1 MTESKDS
8 KQKPG
13 LDTAK
18 LQEKMAGDDLESLR
32 IIAEEALKKVETLLA
47 ENAELRK
54 KLKSIEKIFGRYEHL
69 DGYMEKYG
77 FNTELER
84 EMWRAIRRIAK
95 E

>member
-1 MTESKDS
+1 MTEVKENG
-8 KQKPG
+8 KRQLPA
-13 LDTAK
+13 TAE
-18 LQEKMAGDDLESLR
+18 LQEKMAGEDLESFR
-32 IIAEEALKKVETLLA
+32 IIAEEALKKVAELAA
-47 ENAELRK
+47 ENAKLQE
-54 KLKSIEKIFGRYEHL
+54 KLKAIEKIFGRYEHL